1 MLSASFPTQLLP
13 PKDVGDHKK
22 ERLEPWS
29 YVSTPQFFAFFSTN
43 RTLLQNFGFSFYKK
57 SKLIHWN
64 IIEKMRLEKRL
75 FEVVWRSWKSTD
87 DSGGIHQL
95 LMLKVTLSVLPLS
108 HQSVVGWHVWNEIL
122 LWIRRH
128 FVCMYLAVLFCFGL
142 NFDILNNEAN
152 LNEFVN

>member
-64 IIEKMRLEKRL
+64 IIKKMRNEKDSLKSFEDLGNQPMILE
-75 FEVVWRSWKSTD
+75 
-87 DSGGIHQL
+87 
-95 LMLKVTLSVLPLS
+95 
-108 HQSVVGWHVWNEIL
+108 
-122 LWIRRH
+122 
-128 FVCMYLAVLFCFGL
+128 
-142 NFDILNNEAN
+142 
-152 LNEFVN
+152 EFTSY

>member
-57 SKLIHWN
+57 SKLINWN
-64 IIEKMRLEKRL
+64 IIKKMRNEKRL

-87 DSGGIHQL
+87 DSGGIHQVL
-95 LMLKVTLSVLPLS
+95 LKSLFRSYLCLIKVLLVDTFETKSFYGYEGTLY
-108 HQSVVGWHVWNEIL
+108 
-122 LWIRRH
+122 
-128 FVCMYLAVLFCFGL
+128 VCT
-142 NFDILNNEAN
+142 
-152 LNEFVN
+152 

>member
-1 MLSASFPTQLLP
+1 MLVTIKKRDLNPGRMFQLL
-13 PKDVGDHKK
+13 
-22 ERLEPWS
+22 R
-29 YVSTPQFFAFFSTN
+29 FFAFFSTN
-43 RTLLQNFGFSFYKK
+43 RTLLQNFGFSIYKK

-64 IIEKMRLEKRL
+64 IIKKMRNEKRL
-75 FEVVWRSWKSTD
+75 FEVVWRSWESTD